1 MHEYSVTKSLV
12 DLCNQ
17 EAERHKINSVKL
29 IKVRLGKFTG
39 FSPEAINFYF
49 DYLKKG
55 TRCEFAKID
64 FFDIPI
70 RIKCCDCNFEN
81 EIEEP
86 LFVCPQCGKTAIEIL
101 SGREFYVESIEGE

>member
-12 DLCNQ
+12 DLCDT
-17 EAERHKINSVKL
+17 EAKKNAIHSVRL

-49 DYLKKG
+49 DYLKSD
-55 TRCEFAKID
+55 TRCKNAKLQ
-64 FFDIPI
+64 FSEIPI
-70 RIKCCDCNFEN
+70 HIRCQNCNYDAD
-81 EIEEP
+81 IEEP
-86 LFVCPQCGKTAIEIL
+86 LFICPECGSINIEII